1 VPLRADGS
9 FQLYEACRE
18 GLDLLRLRTR
28 LVHLSRERLDLF
40 GLSLHRPR
48 LLLDLVQ
55 QNRIRV
61 AKPTLAGLP
70 SWHDE

>member
-1 VPLRADGS
+1 
-9 FQLYEACRE
+9 
-18 GLDLLRLRTR
+18 LRTR